1 MLRYVFAWAPAVV
14 VFGTAVILSSAYL
27 ALIVLILAAAVA
39 LSLLAGA
46 VVAAP
51 YFLVRGLYR
60 RWPGISARDD
70 LPESNAHEP
79 TWRT

>member
-39 LSLLAGA
+39 LPLLAGA

-51 YFLVRGLYR
+51 YFVVRGLYR
-60 RWPGISARDD
+60 RWPERSAGDES
-70 LPESNAHEP
+70 PVSNAHEP
-79 TWRT
+79 TRRT